1 MVFELF
7 GTVFNCQIWLE
18 FCKNKKENELSNICK
33 TFQQDSVMFKLV
45 YLQKAG

>member
-18 FCKNKKENELSNICK
+18 VCKNNKKKELLNICK
-33 TFQQDSVMFKLV
+33 AFQQDSVMFKLV
-45 YLQKAG
+45 YLQKVG